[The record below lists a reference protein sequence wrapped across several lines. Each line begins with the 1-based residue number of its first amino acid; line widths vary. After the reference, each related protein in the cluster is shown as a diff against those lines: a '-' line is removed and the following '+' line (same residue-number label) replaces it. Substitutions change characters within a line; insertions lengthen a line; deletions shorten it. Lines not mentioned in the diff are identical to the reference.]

1 MRKGMVRGRV
11 RATLTRHEVQ
21 SINIALH
28 HSFFLG
34 LDLSLRTF
42 SDKLNLALSALP
54 SASALTDTVLLKC
67 SAFNAKGVSNSCILG
82 LKSFSCSKQRLK
94 QGL

>member
-1 MRKGMVRGRV
+1 MRER
-11 RATLTRHEVQ
+11 RAGILGALMSTRWCR
-21 SINIALH
+21 ALH
-28 HSFFLG
+28 HPFFLG

-67 SAFNAKGVSNSCILG
+67 SAFNAQGVSNSCILG
-82 LKSFSCSKQRLK
+82 LKSFSCSKQGWK
-94 QGL
+94 QG